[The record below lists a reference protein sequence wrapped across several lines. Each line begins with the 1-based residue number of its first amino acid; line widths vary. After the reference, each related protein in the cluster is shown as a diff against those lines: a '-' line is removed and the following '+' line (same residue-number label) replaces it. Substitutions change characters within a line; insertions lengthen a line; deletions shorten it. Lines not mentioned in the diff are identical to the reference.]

1 MSLEGRLVVW
11 WSPSIWY
18 LHLVPC
24 TWYLVP
30 CTWHLVP
37 CTWCKHLVTQYLT
50 APTWL
55 PHNSCCL
62 SISVHC
68 RPTRVSSTDQ
78 GGRAVSGPRILS
90 FQSQK
95 KPKKNKFLGSILG
108 SATNEISGLI
118 ISVLPPFFHDED
130 SILYYAY

>member
-1 MSLEGRLVVW
+1 MGMRPGHQVVFGRQAGGLVVTQ
-11 WSPSIWY
+11 Y
-18 LHLVPC
+18 LVPC

-55 PHNSCCL
+55 PHNSSCL

-78 GGRAVSGPRILS
+78 GGRAASGPRILS

-95 KPKKNKFLGSILG
+95 KPKKKRILKKDRFWDLRRMRFQG
-108 SATNEISGLI
+108 
-118 ISVLPPFFHDED
+118 
-130 SILYYAY
+130 